1 MDLTTLIYYVAG
13 GCIVLLILVIVSNV
27 FVNMLIKQFTD
38 RAMHQFQQRL
48 SHEVTKALEAFKEGV
63 CEQMAMQER
72 KSDSLAKLYSSL
84 IDLVREGKKFTAS
97 MGKQDTTEAE
107 KKLRTYEDISL
118 SFCEQ
123 YQKQNLHFAQDFKTA
138 MDAFVL
144 EQETVR
150 QFLLTQWKT
159 ARNEAPE
166 KREVTVEQIRQAWT
180 KAEDRVAAV
189 MDLMRNEFRRRV
201 QAPESIMKKWLT
213 EPPPSEAAGKR
224 AKAAPSSLPA

>member
-1 MDLTTLIYYVAG
+1 MDVITLIYYVAG
-13 GCIVLLILVIVSNV
+13 GCIVLLILMVVSNM
-27 FVNMLIKQFTD
+27 FVNSLIKQFTD

-48 SHEVTKALEAFKEGV
+48 SQEITKALEGFREGV

-72 KSDSLAKLYSSL
+72 KSDSLAKLYASL
-84 IDLVREGKKFTAS
+84 IDLLREGKKFTAS
-97 MGKQDTTEAE
+97 MSRQDMAEAE

-123 YQKQNLHFAQDFKTA
+123 YQKQSLHFAQDFKTA
-138 MDAFVL
+138 MDAFIL
-144 EQETVR
+144 EQEAVR

-159 ARNEAPE
+159 ARNEGPE
-166 KREVTVEQIRQAWT
+166 KKEVTIEHIRQAWT

-201 QAPESIMKKWLT
+201 QPPESIMKKWLT
-213 EPPPSEAAGKR
+213 EAPAPQAADKP
-224 AKAAPSSLPA
+224 AK